1 MTLEELRRELRD
13 LHQIIL
19 ETSNRLL
26 RNAAALER
34 IAKADEDV
42 AALLHTR
49 IHAIGNHV
57 AEIAAGVNVRKEIR
71 EASQQIAVHSPDDKP
86 HAALTAFGMFATL
99 PWWLQV
105 LLILA
110 AVVGLLAVGGK
121 LGLTLAKAP

>member
-42 AALLHTR
+42 AALLNTR

-57 AEIAAGVNVRKEIR
+57 TEIAAAVNVRKELR
-71 EASQQIAVHSPDDKP
+71 EHTGQHDLPKAN
-86 HAALTAFGMFATL
+86 AAITAFGMFATL

-105 LLILA
+105 LLVLA